1 MPILPEESK
10 RRISASRLAG
20 KQHDAL
26 LAIRSKANEAIED
39 WVDSV
44 DSVDPILDS
53 VDNGVFIE
61 EIISICD
68 RMIDLWSRFM
78 RGGEEDEGR
87 TDLPDG
93 RPEPEH
99 DEGDGYPSGLASQ
112 SPSDSDQETPLAP

>member
-26 LAIRSKANEAIED
+26 LAIRSKANEAI
-39 WVDSV
+39 
-44 DSVDPILDS
+44 DPILDS